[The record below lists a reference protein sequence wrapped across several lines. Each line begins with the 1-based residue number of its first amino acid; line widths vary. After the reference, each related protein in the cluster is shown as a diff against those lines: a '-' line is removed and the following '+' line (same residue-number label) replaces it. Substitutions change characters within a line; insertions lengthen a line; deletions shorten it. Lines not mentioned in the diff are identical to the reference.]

1 MCKSRTNGI
10 IFPRH
15 REKICYNDRT
25 KGYGIC
31 FVLLSKIN
39 ELEILGNTDCQKE
52 TFNLVWKSWE
62 NVLESGIYK
71 SLKKT
76 WLCFIQTKENWVK
89 NFSW

>member
-52 TFNLVWKSWE
+52 TFNLV
-62 NVLESGIYK
+62 
-71 SLKKT
+71 
-76 WLCFIQTKENWVK
+76 
-89 NFSW
+89 